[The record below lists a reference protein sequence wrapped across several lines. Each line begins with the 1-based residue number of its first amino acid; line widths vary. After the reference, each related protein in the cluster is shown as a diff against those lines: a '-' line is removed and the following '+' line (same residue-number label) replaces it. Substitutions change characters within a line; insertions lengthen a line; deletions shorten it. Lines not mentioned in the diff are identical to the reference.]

1 MIRSMART
9 DLADGLSAADHN
21 ADAVS
26 VYETELAW
34 RRRVGAPE
42 VAILDVQSSLANTYR
57 ALGRLEDA
65 LRLRREVYSGCLR
78 LDGEEHKNT
87 LLEVNKY
94 ALCLVLLRRLEEA
107 RSLLRRTIPVA
118 QRVLGEGQTLTLRM
132 RCIYAEA
139 LYKDVDGT
147 VEDLRARVG
156 EAVTTLEEIERTA
169 QRVLGVGH
177 PLTVTIEKD
186 LRTSRAGLRTL
197 GPPPPGPSVE
207 RTFARG
213 WLDGPS

>member
-1 MIRSMART
+1 MGGEVRRQ
-9 DLADGLSAADHN
+9 AA
-21 ADAVS
+21 
-26 VYETELAW
+26 E
-34 RRRVGAPE
+34 GAPPNN
-42 VAILDVQSSLANTYR
+42 D
-57 ALGRLEDA
+57 
-65 LRLRREVYSGCLR
+65 REVFS
-78 LDGEEHKNT
+78 EELSHAGIFLIYLIDRRNSPHSHPPWHVP
-87 LLEVNKY
+87 LEVNNY
-94 ALCLVLLRRLEEA
+94 ALCLVHLRRLEEA

-132 RCIYAEA
+132 RCIYAET

-213 WLDGPS
+213 WLDGPG